1 MTTTMDSPA
10 HPATDSSKSTAMT
23 ATTTSPTTTTPSTQP
38 PADLAE
44 LRAFLSLANKTRPPL
59 CPSPVDLGKALVLRA
74 ACDADADEVADF
86 NGVVHDFDYLFAT
99 AARVYFPDA
108 GDDDDD
114 GTKRRGVGRPIARP
128 AAAADNDSHPRIRRA
143 RKPTTDPSCLTI
155 VRDTAAPDAGVISS
169 VTSIPQILLYG
180 DPGDDAASSKIPL
193 LIVRPEAVGTREA
206 YRGHR
211 LIEHHMRRHH
221 AWAVNALGTH
231 VLLIGGIDTY
241 YRRFGYEQAPPRFCG
256 RGGSVGDIPPLRKG
270 VAAEEFAVRPAVVVR
285 RPAAAATETHAPDA
299 STAAA
304 YGLDCA
310 FLEGL
315 WRDTAATRMP
325 IVEDIPAEWWAD
337 IIDGRIPGSF
347 TDRRAPG
354 DEAAAASAV
363 ETPTRPNDEPER
375 VGFFQM
381 DAPMFGTSVIRF
393 EVDPDRASFVDVTPA
408 LLRWLPTYHR
418 EYIVPYQ
425 ADAAKA
431 EAAEKARR
439 AKISGAAAGAVDPSQ
454 PQKEDHP
461 APAPALVSAGPPPL
475 PPTWSF
481 ELKLG
486 SQHPALA
493 SVDTAQHLPRGPRRA
508 ASWYSRVPSLTRF
521 ALRVQPVLERRV
533 RRAAAVA
540 GFSGALAVVTR
551 GSRFGDLAP
560 VGGGGGREG
569 RNGDSWGSERASRA
583 TVFRFRRG
591 RIVAVEDP
599 APGETLEA
607 LSKRFGEGGADAA
620 AGPLEV
626 VVLKDEVVSHL
637 VFGYKSLDEVRAL
650 HLDVNWTP
658 LGGRLFDVMFP
669 KMTEVDGIFGLD

>member
-1 MTTTMDSPA
+1 MRGLNLSNQNSESFGTKIQIFNSVDRRMGWA
-10 HPATDSSKSTAMT
+10 RGLVRGR
-23 ATTTSPTTTTPSTQP
+23 PTT
-38 PADLAE
+38 
-44 LRAFLSLANKTRPPL
+44 KT
-59 CPSPVDLGKALVLRA
+59 
-74 ACDADADEVADF
+74 
-86 NGVVHDFDYLFAT
+86 VVNQS
-99 AARVYFPDA
+99 
-108 GDDDDD
+108 GD
-114 GTKRRGVGRPIARP
+114 
-128 AAAADNDSHPRIRRA
+128 
-143 RKPTTDPSCLTI
+143 CLTI

-221 AWAVNALGTH
+221 AWAVNALGAH

-241 YRRFGYEQAPPRFCG
+241 YRRFGYEQAPPQFCG

-347 TDRRAPG
+347 TDRRVFIIERAGPADPG
-354 DEAAAASAV
+354 DAAAAASAV

-431 EAAEKARR
+431 EASEKARR
-439 AKISGAAAGAVDPSQ
+439 AKISGAAAGAVDPPQ

-461 APAPALVSAGPPPL
+461 APAPASVSAGPPPL

-486 SQHPALA
+486 SPHPALA

-521 ALRVQPVLERRV
+521 ALRVQPVLECRV
-533 RRAAAVA
+533 RRA
-540 GFSGALAVVTR
+540 
-551 GSRFGDLAP
+551 
-560 VGGGGGREG
+560 GRK
-569 RNGDSWGSERASRA
+569 NGDSWGSERASRA

-607 LSKRFGEGGADAA
+607 LSKRFGEGADAA

-658 LGGRLFDVMFP
+658 LGGRLFDIMFP